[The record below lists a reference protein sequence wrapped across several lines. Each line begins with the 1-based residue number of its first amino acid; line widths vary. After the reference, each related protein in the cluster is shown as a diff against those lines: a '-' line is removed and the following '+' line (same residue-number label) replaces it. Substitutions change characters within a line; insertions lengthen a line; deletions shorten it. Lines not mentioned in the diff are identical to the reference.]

1 MLDKIDMKYI
11 PYVILA
17 VMYML
22 VNPMRNMLG
31 RDTWYLVVGL
41 AYLSI
46 FVINAGVLDMI
57 KGQKKYE

>member
-1 MLDKIDMKYI
+1 MLEQIDMKYI

>member
-1 MLDKIDMKYI
+1 MKYI

-41 AYLSI
+41 TYLSI

>member
-1 MLDKIDMKYI
+1 MKYI

-57 KGQKKYE
+57 RGQKKSE

>member
-1 MLDKIDMKYI
+1 MLEQIDMKYI

-57 KGQKKYE
+57 RGQKKSE